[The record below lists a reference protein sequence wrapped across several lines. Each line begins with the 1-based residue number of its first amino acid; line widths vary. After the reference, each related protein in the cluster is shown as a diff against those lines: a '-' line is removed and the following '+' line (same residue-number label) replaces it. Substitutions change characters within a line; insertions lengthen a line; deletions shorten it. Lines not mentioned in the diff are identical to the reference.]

1 MRDVDSMSQISHPE
15 RLDRAGITDRQ
26 QTRMRQLLTEVIPGN
41 TFWANRFAA
50 AGIQPSA
57 IQTLD
62 DLRKIPCVTKSDIV
76 ADQTAA
82 PPYGSNLTYDLR
94 RYSRMHQTSGTT
106 GLPVRWLDT
115 QNSWS
120 WFLDCWAQIYRLVGL
135 QPDDRIC
142 FPFSFGPFL
151 GFWAAF
157 DGAAALGNLCL
168 SAGGLNSSA
177 RLQMILDHRAT
188 FVCCTPTYALRL
200 AEVAAESGLD
210 LAGSSVRGLIV
221 AGEPGGCL
229 PTTRK
234 QLETAWG
241 ARVFDH
247 WGMTEVGPMA
257 SESLGC
263 PGSLY
268 VLESEC
274 IAEIIDPQTE
284 APVTAGT
291 TGELVITNLGRW
303 GSPLIRYRTGDMVRA
318 DLSPSPDGYSLLRLA
333 GGILG
338 RSDDMLTIRGN
349 NFYPSSLEEWLRQI
363 PNIAEYRITVRDHK
377 AMQHV
382 RVEIEPT
389 LAAQSTD
396 GTIAL
401 QTQVVQMFKTR
412 LNFQVE
418 VVAVAPE
425 SLPRFEMKGKRFHRV
440 TGSAEAIVQK

>member
-1 MRDVDSMSQISHPE
+1 MSQTPRNLPSIPFPE
-15 RLDRAGITDRQ
+15 QLTRSDLQQRQTHRLRAMLAEI
-26 QTRMRQLLTEVIPGN
+26 VP
-41 TFWANRFAA
+41 ANRFWTKRMEA
-50 AGIQPSA
+50 AGVLVA
-57 IQTLD
+57 EIQTLD
-62 DLRKIPCVTKSDIV
+62 DLEKIPCLTKREIA
-76 ADQTAA
+76 ADQLEFA
-82 PPYGSNLTYDLR
+82 PYGSNLTYELT

-106 GLPVRWLDT
+106 GAPIRWLDT
-115 QNSWS
+115 PDSWS
-120 WFLDCWAQIYRLVGL
+120 WFLDCWSQIYRLVGL
-135 QPDDRIC
+135 KPEDRMC

-168 SAGGLNSSA
+168 AAGGLNSTA

-200 AEVAAESGLD
+200 ADVAGELGLD

-229 PTTRK
+229 PTTRQK
-234 QLETAWG
+234 LETSWG

-257 SESLGC
+257 SESDSA
-263 PGSLY
+263 PGGLY
-268 VLESEC
+268 VLEAEC
-274 IAEIIDPQTE
+274 IAEIIDPVTE
-284 APVTAGT
+284 KAVPVGEV
-291 TGELVITNLGRW
+291 GELVITNLGRW

-318 DLSPSPDGYSLLRLA
+318 ATTPPSAESSLMFLE

-363 PNIAEYRITVRDHK
+363 PEIAEYRITVRDQK

-382 RVEIEPT
+382 RVEIEPI
-389 LAAQSTD
+389 AAIDSSEAVA
-396 GTIAL
+396 AL
-401 QTQVVQMFKTR
+401 VSQVVRMFKMR

-418 VVAVAPE
+418 VSAVAAGT
-425 SLPRFEMKGKRFHRV
+425 LPRFEMKGRRFHRV
-440 TGSAEAIVQK
+440 TE